1 MSGIYIH
8 IPFCKSK
15 CYYCDFYSVTKSDGQ
30 DRFVKTLLEELA
42 FRNDYLTNK
51 QIDTIYFGGGTPT
64 LLSPGQLEAILTR
77 LKELNEVAKDAEITI
92 EANPDDLHRQGLEQY
107 RNIGFNR
114 ISIGAQ
120 SFFDEHLRLMNRRHD
135 AAQAIDAV
143 RMAADSGFDNIS
155 LDLIYGIP
163 GMNAIQWE
171 HNLKVAAGLPA
182 NHISAYHLTIEPGTR
197 FGRLKKTGLFAE
209 VPDEQSVE
217 QYRMLLA
224 ILETNGF
231 EQYEISNF
239 ARKRRYSRHNTKY
252 WTGDSYL
259 GLGPSAHSF
268 NGTQRHW
275 NPASLTRYTEDI
287 NNRKL
292 PRGETITPVM
302 HRNEYVMTR
311 LRTSRGIDSA
321 DFKAE
326 FGESGWFELLFMAEK
341 HLMRGHLVLEDGR
354 IRFHKEAW
362 FHSDG
367 ILSDLFLIA
376 GMSYLSMDEMFS
388 DSL

>member
-30 DRFVKTLLEELA
+30 EGFVKTLIGELI

-51 QIDTIYFGGGTPT
+51 QVDTIYFGGGTPT
-64 LLSPGQLEAILTR
+64 LISPGQLGVILKR
-77 LKELNEVAKDAEITI
+77 LKELFEVDKDAEITI
-92 EANPDDLHRQGLEQY
+92 EANPDDLHREGLEQY
-107 RNIGFNR
+107 RKIGFNR
-114 ISIGAQ
+114 ISIGTQ
-120 SFFDEHLRLMNRRHD
+120 SFFDEHLRLMNRRHN
-135 AAQAIDAV
+135 AAQAIEAV
-143 RMAADSGFDNIS
+143 RMAGDYGFDNIS

-163 GMNAIQWE
+163 GMTAIQWE
-171 HNLKVAAGLPA
+171 QNLKIAAGLPA
-182 NHISAYHLTIEPGTR
+182 DHISAYHLAIEPGTR
-197 FGRLKKTGLFAE
+197 FGRLKKAGVFSE
-209 VPDEQSVE
+209 IPDEQSVE

-224 ILETNGF
+224 ILGATGF

-239 ARKRRYSRHNTKY
+239 AREGRYSRHNTKY
-252 WTGDSYL
+252 WMGDSYL

-275 NPASLTRYTEDI
+275 NPANLTRYTDDI
-287 NNRKL
+287 NIRK
-292 PRGETITPVM
+292 PPKGETITPVM

-311 LRTSRGIDSA
+311 LRTSRGIDSL
-321 DFKAE
+321 DFKIN

-341 HLMRGHLVLEDGR
+341 HLVKGHLVLEDGR
-354 IRFHKEAW
+354 IWFNKEAW

-367 ILSDLFLIA
+367 ILSDLFLIR
-376 GMSYLSMDEMFS
+376 
-388 DSL
+388 

>member
-15 CYYCDFYSVTKSDGQ
+15 CYYCDFYSVTKNDGQ
-30 DRFVKTLLEELA
+30 GRFVKSLLVELA
-42 FRNDYLTNK
+42 FQNDYLTDK

-64 LLSPGQLEAILTR
+64 LLSPGKLDAILIR
-77 LKELNEVAKDAEITI
+77 LKELYEVAKDAEITI
-92 EANPDDLHRQGLEQY
+92 EANPDDLHRKGLEQY
-107 RNIGFNR
+107 RNTGFNR
-114 ISIGAQ
+114 ISIGTQ

-143 RMAADSGFDNIS
+143 QMAVDSGFDNIS

-163 GMNAIQWE
+163 GMTATQWE
-171 HNLKVAAGLPA
+171 HNLKVAAGLA
-182 NHISAYHLTIEPGTR
+182 VNHISAYHLTIEPGTR
-197 FGRLKKTGLFAE
+197 FGKLKKSGLFSE
-209 VPDEQSVE
+209 IPDEQSVE

-224 ILETNGF
+224 ILGTSGF

-239 ARKRRYSRHNTKY
+239 ARGGRYSRHNTKY

-287 NNRKL
+287 HNRKL
-292 PRGETITPVM
+292 PGGETVTPVM
-302 HRNEYVMTR
+302 RRNEYVMTR
-311 LRTSRGIDSA
+311 LRTARGIESI
-321 DFKAE
+321 DFQVE
-326 FGESGWFELLFMAEK
+326 FGESGWYELLYMAEK
-341 HLMRGHLVLEDGR
+341 YLIQGHLVLEDGR
-354 IRFHKEAW
+354 IRFNKEAW

-367 ILSDLFLIA
+367 ILADLFLIR
-376 GMSYLSMDEMFS
+376 
-388 DSL
+388 